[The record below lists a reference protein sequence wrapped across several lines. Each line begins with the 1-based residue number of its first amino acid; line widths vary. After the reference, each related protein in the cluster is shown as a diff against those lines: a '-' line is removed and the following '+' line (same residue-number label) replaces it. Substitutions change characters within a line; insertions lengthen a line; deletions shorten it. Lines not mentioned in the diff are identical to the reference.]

1 MIASCHV
8 DGNRLYLVLQGQID
22 DDMPPTAD
30 DFTVASETQNYRVN
44 ALDVKVHDAQTV
56 LLLLLDDAPDTAG
69 ALMLKYVPQQWMM
82 CWADTGDS
90 IEAFDHLLTFSP
102 IESLDPALRLQ
113 ANVSEN
119 EERRDISANN
129 VAVLIRSAYEFLV
142 QIEFNVHL
150 QAAIPPNVNDF
161 RAELEDRWLTVTQAR
176 YVRTPGS
183 DYPSLLLELSER
195 LSVGERLVIGYRSP
209 SKRLRTIDD
218 EAIPTFSCETVVEAK
233 PLNEIIDED
242 DFDEEALEK
251 IRLER
256 RKARDAARIASDEI
270 AEDVFSTEL
279 HDDAVTIARK
289 AAEEN
294 AAAKQHEPEPEPEP
308 EPKIVPEQEAEVNA
322 ESSATANEQPA
333 DAHASSHEEVEQQ
346 TESPGQEAASNI
358 AQLTP
363 HRDGKAPEDL
373 TVDAPEEITEDATPE
388 TLTEHVDEEIVPQ
401 ENTPENTAS
410 EESAPTETA
419 QAPIKPKPDPV
430 HIERARTNAADKNI
444 DEDLIPR
451 IVPPSEYSGDEVF
464 TENLAVPYNDVTS
477 SKTTAQ
483 TTQENTS
490 SDAPVTSI
498 TQADIPADE
507 ISRAPKISKEKEGL
521 DLAANATLESTNTTD
536 KPKHA
541 YNKLI
546 YIVPAAVVLLIVIV
560 AGVNL
565 ANVLFGTKIPV
576 PAKVNSSA
584 SQSEQNQEVTYKREE
599 CILKSADGSVYE
611 GMCAAGQRDGK
622 GVYTWASGNR
632 YEGEW
637 LGGKRHG
644 YGKLTYATG
653 AVYEGEYR
661 AGREH
666 GEGKMRWPNGASYE
680 GGYKDGRFHG
690 QGTYRSASGNQY
702 RGEFSDGSMTQ
713 NGTCTM
719 QSGESYPGPC
729 RSK

>member
-8 DGNRLYLVLQGQID
+8 DGNRLYLVLNGQID

-44 ALDVKVHDAQTV
+44 ALDVNVHDEQTV
-56 LLLLLDDAPDTAG
+56 LLLLLEDTIDTTG
-69 ALMLKYVPQQWMM
+69 VLMLKYVPQQWMM
-82 CWADTGDS
+82 CWADSGDS
-90 IEAFDHLLTFSP
+90 IEAFDHVLKFSP
-102 IESLDPALRLQ
+102 IEHLDPALRLKT
-113 ANVSEN
+113 NVNES
-119 EERRDISANN
+119 EERRDVSANN

-183 DYPSLLLELSER
+183 DYPTLLLELSDR
-195 LSVGERLVIGYRSP
+195 LAVGERLVIGYRSP

-233 PLNEIIDED
+233 PLHEIIDED
-242 DFDEEALEK
+242 DLDDEALER
-251 IRLER
+251 IRIER
-256 RKARDAARIASDEI
+256 KKARDAARIASDEI

-279 HDDAVTIARK
+279 HDDAITIARK

-294 AAAKQHEPEPEPEP
+294 AATAQKISEPEPENNSKQDTASIKNADTSTQHVNTSRE
-308 EPKIVPEQEAEVNA
+308 ETEEKETEEKQTTNKAEIAEQKD
-322 ESSATANEQPA
+322 SQKL
-333 DAHASSHEEVEQQ
+333 
-346 TESPGQEAASNI
+346 

-363 HRDGKAPEDL
+363 QHDNK
-373 TVDAPEEITEDATPE
+373 TPE
-388 TLTEHVDEEIVPQ
+388 KTAADSP
-401 ENTPENTAS
+401 PEA
-410 EESAPTETA
+410 EPTETKPTETQPVETPRPKLSQTTS
-419 QAPIKPKPDPV
+419 QATADPINIDSA
-430 HIERARTNAADKNI
+430 RANLAD

-464 TENLAVPYNDVTS
+464 TENLAVPYNEAAS
-477 SKTTAQ
+477 SHSIEDDAST
-483 TTQENTS
+483 E
-490 SDAPVTSI
+490 APVTSI
-498 TQADIPADE
+498 TQADTQSDNIKSDD
-507 ISRAPKISKEKEGL
+507 ITRAKNITHNKDALGK
-521 DLAANATLESTNTTD
+521 AANATIEAKRIEE
-536 KPKHA
+536 KPKNL
-541 YNKLI
+541 YSKLI
-546 YIVPAAVVLLIVIV
+546 YIVPAVVVLWLVVV
-560 AGVNL
+560 AGVYIANL
-565 ANVLFGTKIPV
+565 IFGAEINVPSNVSV
-576 PAKVNSSA
+576 PAS
-584 SQSEQNQEVTYKREE
+584 SQSEHAEEKTYEREK

-632 YEGEW
+632 YEGDW

-653 AVYEGEYR
+653 AVYEGDYR

-666 GEGKMRWPNGASYE
+666 GQGKMQWPNGASYE